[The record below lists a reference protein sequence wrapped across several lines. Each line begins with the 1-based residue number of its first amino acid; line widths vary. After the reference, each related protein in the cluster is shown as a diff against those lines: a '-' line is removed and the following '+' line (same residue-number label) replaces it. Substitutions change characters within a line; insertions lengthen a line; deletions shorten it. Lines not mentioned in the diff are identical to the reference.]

1 MQPQSTS
8 GVIFRRITFEDMSDN
23 KPKVI
28 TELHLR
34 GIPTS
39 MKETVVNIATNEGHT
54 ISGWMKNVIRE
65 KIKEYP
71 ENMKVRDE
79 G

>member
-1 MQPQSTS
+1 
-8 GVIFRRITFEDMSDN
+8 MSIGD
-23 KPKVI
+23 KKLI

-34 GIPTS
+34 GIPTT

-71 ENMKVRDE
+71 EDMKVKDE